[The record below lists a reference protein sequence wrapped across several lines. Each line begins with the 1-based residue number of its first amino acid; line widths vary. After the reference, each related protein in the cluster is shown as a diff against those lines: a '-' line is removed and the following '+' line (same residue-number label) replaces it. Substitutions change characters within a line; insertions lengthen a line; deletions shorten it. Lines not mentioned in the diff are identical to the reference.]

1 MKRKKIKK
9 IMRINIYIVL
19 LIAAAIMVTNQSCS
33 SATYIEG
40 DSKLNKIEKSSN
52 FKDGKFHNH
61 VEWEQPGIGSMM
73 GTMWDFLFTGNDRSP
88 SDSLPVMQVDLSEF
102 NKTGS
107 NQLNS
112 TWLGHSSLMINIDG
126 YRILTDPVFE
136 KSATFFG
143 PTRFNGEIPLDV
155 SSIDHVDVVI
165 ISHNHYDHLNTKSIK
180 QLNEK
185 TSRFIVPLAVGA
197 QLEDA
202 GVPRDKITELDW
214 WDEIK
219 INEDLM
225 IAATPA
231 QHFSGRGITDRNET
245 LWASWVIEGPDH
257 KVFFSGDGGYSEDF
271 KAIGEKYGP
280 FNMTFMESG
289 AYNEKWHHIH
299 MYPEKTVQAH
309 IDLKGEVLHPIHWAT
324 FNLALHPWY
333 EPMDRLLNEAWG
345 RNVKVSMPIVGE
357 TTIYGKYIPTNLWW
371 EEFMNN
377 DKIIVTE

>member
-1 MKRKKIKK
+1 MKRNKIKK
-9 IMRINIYIVL
+9 IMKINVYLVL
-19 LIAAAIMVTNQSCS
+19 LIAAVVTISNQSCS

-40 DSKLNKIEKSSN
+40 DSKLSKIEKSSN
-52 FKDGKFHNH
+52 FRDGKFQNK
-61 VEWEQPGIGSMM
+61 VAWEQPGIGSMLS
-73 GTMWDFLFTGNDRSP
+73 TMWDFIFMGNDRSP
-88 SDSLPVMQVDLSEF
+88 GDSLPIMKVDLTEF
-102 NKTGS
+102 NRKDG

-126 YRILTDPVFE
+126 YKILTDPVFE
-136 KSATFFG
+136 KSMTFFG
-143 PTRFNGEIPLDV
+143 PSRYNGEIPLD
-155 SSIDHVDVVI
+155 INELEQIDVVI
-165 ISHNHYDHLNTKSIK
+165 ISHNHYDHMNIKSIK
-180 QLNEK
+180 RLNEK
-185 TSRFIVPLAVGA
+185 SDRFIVPLAVGA
-197 QLEDA
+197 ELENA
-202 GVPRDKITELDW
+202 GVPREKITELDW

-245 LWASWVIEGPDH
+245 LWASWVIEGPNH
-257 KVFFSGDGGYSEDF
+257 KVFFSGDGGYSEGF
-271 KAIGEKYGP
+271 KVIGEKYGP

-299 MYPEKTVQAH
+299 MYPEETVQAH

-333 EPMDRLLNEAWG
+333 EPMDRLVNEAWG
-345 RNVKVSMPIVGE
+345 KNVKVSMPIVGE
-357 TTIYGKYIPTNLWW
+357 TTIYDKYIPTKLWW

-377 DKIIVTE
+377 DNIIVTE